1 MAREFRELGWLVGQV
16 FPDVS
21 FQHWLL
27 VTMAT
32 DRLLFDPHR
41 RKTKAGRAGK
51 RGEAST
57 C

>member
-1 MAREFRELGWLVGQV
+1 MAREFPELGWFVGQV

-27 VTMAT
+27 VAMAT
-32 DRLLFDPHR
+32 GRLLFDPHR

-51 RGEAST
+51 RGEASK